1 MSSEIPITDASLD
14 QRMTRAVP
22 IALVFAVLVALG
34 AGAAG
39 ADEHVLN
46 GSFERSVAGW
56 RGENARLTRVGG
68 GTVGTGAARV
78 TAIRL
83 GRAAA
88 RAVALPATA
97 TGAELTAESWVRS
110 RAGKRT
116 FCLQLVEGALPAGGR
131 TCARIGPVWRLLRFR
146 YVTRTSGRQLLV
158 RVFASRLGR
167 RGSFEIDGVSVVE
180 PPPAMLLAAGDIA
193 SCASSGDEA
202 TAALLDRLPG
212 TIAALGDLAYERGT
226 AEEFGRCYAQSWGHF
241 VARTRPA
248 PGNHEYL
255 TPGAAPYYAYF
266 GAVAGAA
273 GQGWYSYDLGT
284 WHVVVLNS
292 NCGPAGGCGAGS
304 PQARWLRADLA
315 AHRTTCSLAYWHHP
329 RFSSGLHGSDGTM
342 EQIWRAFEEGGG
354 DVVLSAHDHHYERFA
369 PQTADGTLDRTN
381 GVREFLVGT
390 GGRSHYPVLR
400 TIANSEVHD
409 TSTYGVLS
417 LTLRSVSY
425 DWQFIP
431 AAGGTHPT
439 PAPRRV
445 ANRLVTRRR

>member
-1 MSSEIPITDASLD
+1 VSSEIPITEASLD
-14 QRMTRAVP
+14 QRLRRAVP
-22 IALVFAVLVALG
+22 IALVVAVLAAFG

-56 RGENARLTRVGG
+56 RGENARVIRVAG
-68 GTVGTGAARV
+68 GTVGSGAARV
-78 TAIRL
+78 TALRS
-83 GRAAA
+83 GRAGA
-88 RAVALPATA
+88 RTVALPATA
-97 TGAELTAESWVRS
+97 TGTELTAQSWVRS
-110 RAGKRT
+110 RAGTRT
-116 FCLQLVEGALPAGGR
+116 LCLQLVEGAAPTGAR
-131 TCARIGPVWRLLRFR
+131 TCARIARGWRLLRFR
-146 YVTRTSGRQLLV
+146 YLTRTSGRQLLV
-158 RVFASRLGR
+158 RVSASRLGR
-167 RGSFEIDGVSVVE
+167 RGSFDMDGVSVVE

-193 SCASSGDEA
+193 SCSSSGDEA

-226 AEEFGRCYAQSWGHF
+226 AQEFGSCYAQSWGRL
-241 VARTRPA
+241 VARTRPT

-266 GAVAGAA
+266 GAVAGTA
-273 GQGWYSYDLGT
+273 GQGWYSYDLGS

-329 RFSSGLHGSDGTM
+329 RFSSGLHGSDATVT
-342 EQIWRAFEEGGG
+342 ELWRAFQEGGG
-354 DVVLSAHDHHYERFA
+354 DVVLVGHDHHYERFA
-369 PQTADGTLDRTN
+369 PQTADGALDRTN

-400 TIANSEVHD
+400 TIANSEVHEEF
-409 TSTYGVLS
+409 TYGVLS
-417 LTLRSVSY
+417 LTLRSASY
-425 DWQFIP
+425 DWRFVP
-431 AAGGTHPT
+431 VAGSTFTDSGS
-439 PAPRRV
+439 ADCR
-445 ANRLVTRRR
+445 